1 MLANGAHY
9 SVPRYY
15 KVDLVNDQIPDSNV
29 QDYLKYEKVSTG
41 IMSGV
46 LTGQFTPYSSIVS

>member
-15 KVDLVNDQIPDSNV
+15 KVDLVNDQIPEASAAE
-29 QDYLKYEKVSTG
+29 YLKY
-41 IMSGV
+41 
-46 LTGQFTPYSSIVS
+46 